1 MTLKQNYV
9 LVKHEEETKSK
20 GGIILTVQSQ
30 EKTLFGTIEKIGD
43 AVEVEGLE
51 VGQRICYD
59 RLNAS
64 PIEFDGITYDIIED
78 TDIIAIM

>member
-1 MTLKQNYV
+1 MILKQNYV
-9 LVKHEEETKSK
+9 LVKHEEEIKTKC
-20 GGIILTVQSQ
+20 GIILAVQSQ
-30 EKTLFGTIEKIGD
+30 EKTLFGVIEKIGD
-43 AVEVEGLE
+43 AVEVEGLK

-78 TDIIAIM
+78 SDIIAIM

>member
-1 MTLKQNYV
+1 MTLKQNYL
-9 LVKHEEETKSK
+9 LVEHKEETKSK

-30 EKTLFGTIEKIGD
+30 EKTLFGTIKAVGD

-51 VGQRICYD
+51 VGQTICYD

-78 TDIIAIM
+78 TDVIAIM